1 MKKTLLILSLAV
13 ANLCAT
19 ASGAYQG
26 DGKAL
31 IAQLNPRP
39 HAVELVGK
47 SLPLA
52 ESYTLRTQKA
62 LAKSPALDLLRS
74 NLPLSSQKG
83 GLSLKVGLTSDKSL
97 GKYVS
102 RVPAKAEAYYLHVG
116 ADGIVLVG
124 ADPRGL
130 YYGAQTLLQL
140 VEQATAEGKGK
151 ALPYVDIADAPDVA
165 WRGVVEGFYGTP
177 WSHAARLSH
186 LDYYGR
192 HKLNVYIYGPKDDP
206 YHSVPKWREPY
217 PEAEAKQLQEL
228 VTRAKQNE
236 VTFYW
241 AIHPGQDI
249 KWNEEDR
256 DKLLSKFEHMY
267 QLGVRGFAVFFDD
280 ISGEGTKADKQAE
293 LLNYINRHF
302 IRPKGDVAPLVMCPT
317 EYNKSWSNIEKGY
330 LPTLGREL
338 DKDIEIMW
346 TGNTVVTTMDKP
358 DMAWINQHIQRR
370 AYIWFNFPVSDFVRN
385 HMLLGATYGN
395 SLEIAGD
402 VSGFLSNP
410 MEHAEAS
417 KIALYSVA
425 DYTWNMRAYDS
436 DASWRKAIAHV
447 TKTAHGAK
455 ALQSIAEYSSDLGP
469 NGHRFRREESLQ
481 QAGLLDSIAQGHYRP
496 HQANQIRLIG
506 RELIRA
512 SDVLLTG
519 EDNAELTREL
529 RPWLNMAG
537 LLGRYAREIADM
549 YEYAHSDNKVGLK
562 GAFADAYHQSKA
574 LKTRMQQL
582 DATENINPYQP
593 GVRIATRRLQPA
605 LDSMLVRAVT
615 LYNAAVGTSYA
626 GQLDYLPYDYFSDV
640 PQLKAQSMSTR
651 GNVLNL
657 SPSNEVI
664 KWGRGQSLLLQ
675 AKQAKLF
682 DQVLIDLGQV
692 DVAQHFRLVATDAQ
706 GQEIVLPLS
715 QEDSRKAIL
724 VDLKSLKGRKVQSLR
739 LVLEGVDE
747 LEVYLRRFSIVFA
760 L

>member
-19 ASGAYQG
+19 ASSVYQT
-26 DGKAL
+26 DDKAL

-39 HAVELVGK
+39 HTVELVGK

-52 ESYTLRTQKA
+52 ESYTLRTQKT
-62 LAKSPALDLLRS
+62 LAESPALTLLRS
-74 NLPLSSQKG
+74 SIPLSPKG
-83 GLSLKVGLTSDKSL
+83 GLSLRLGLTSDKTL
-97 GKYVS
+97 GKYAR
-102 RVPAKAEAYYLHVG
+102 RVPNKAEAYYLHVG

-124 ADPRGL
+124 ADRRGL
-130 YYGAQTLLQL
+130 YYGVQTLLQL
-140 VEQATAEGKGK
+140 FQQGTAEGKPK
-151 ALPYVDIADAPDVA
+151 ALPYLDIADAPDVA

-177 WSHAARLSH
+177 WSHQARLSQ
-186 LDYYGR
+186 LDYYGH

-206 YHSVPKWREPY
+206 YHSVPRWREPY

-228 VTRAKQNE
+228 VARAKQNE

-256 DKLLSKFEHMY
+256 ERLIRKFEHMY

-280 ISGEGTKADKQAE
+280 ISGEGTRADKQAE
-293 LLNYINRHF
+293 LLNYINRYF

-346 TGNTVVTTMDKP
+346 TGNTVVTTIDKP
-358 DMAWINQHIQRR
+358 DMDWINQHIQRK

-395 SLEIAGD
+395 SLEIAED

-481 QAGLLDSIAQGHYRP
+481 RASLLDSIVAGYYDAKQAQ
-496 HQANQIRLIG
+496 QIRLIG

-549 YEYAHSDNKVGLK
+549 YEYAHSDNKAGLTD
-562 GAFADAYHQSKA
+562 AFSDAYHQSRA
-574 LKTRMQQL
+574 LKIRMQQL
-582 DATENINPYQP
+582 DASENINPYQP

-605 LDSMLVRAVT
+605 LDSMLLRAVT
-615 LYNAAVGTSYA
+615 MYNTAVGTRYA
-626 GQLDYLPYDYFSDV
+626 SQLDYLPYDYSSDV
-640 PQLKAQSMSTR
+640 PQLKSQSMNAR

-664 KWGRGQSLLLQ
+664 KWERGQSLLLQ
-675 AKQAKLF
+675 ARQAKQF
-682 DQVLIDLGQV
+682 EQIMIDLGQLEV
-692 DVAQHFRLVATDAQ
+692 SHHFRLIAIDEQ
-706 GQEIVLPLS
+706 GREMILPLS
-715 QEDSRKAIL
+715 QEADRKVIL
-724 VDLKSLKGRKVQSLR
+724 VDLKPLQGCKVRSLQLR
-739 LVLEGVDE
+739 LEGADS
-747 LEVYLRRFSIVFA
+747 LDVYLRRYAVV
-760 L
+760 LGQ

>member
-13 ANLCAT
+13 ASLCAT
-19 ASGAYQG
+19 ASNAYQT
-26 DGKAL
+26 DGTAL
-31 IAQLNPRP
+31 ISQLNPRP
-39 HAVELVGK
+39 HTVTFGDKQLTLGEAF
-47 SLPLA
+47 
-52 ESYTLRTQKA
+52 TLRTQKA
-62 LAKSPALDLLRS
+62 LEGSPALTLIH
-74 NLPLSSQKG
+74 SSLTATPKG
-83 GLSLKVGLTSDKSL
+83 GVTLRLGLTSDKSL
-97 GKYVS
+97 SKYAR
-102 RVPAKAEAYYLHVG
+102 RVPTKAEAYYLHVG
-116 ADGIVLVG
+116 AEGIVLVG
-124 ADPRGL
+124 ADRRGL

-140 VEQATAEGKGK
+140 IHQATTEGGAKV
-151 ALPYVDIADAPDVA
+151 LPYMDVADAPDVA

-177 WSHAARLSH
+177 WSHQARLSH

-217 PEAEAKQLQEL
+217 PEAEVKQLQEL
-228 VTRAKQNE
+228 VSRAKQNE

-256 DKLLSKFEHMY
+256 AKLLNKFEHMY

-317 EYNKSWSNIEKGY
+317 EYNRSWSNIEKGY

-346 TGNTVVTTMDKP
+346 TGNTVVTTIDKP

-385 HMLLGATYGN
+385 HMLLGPTYGN
-395 SLEIAGD
+395 SLEIAQD

-425 DYTWNMRAYDS
+425 DYAWNMRAYDS

-481 QAGLLDSIAQGHYRP
+481 RAPLLDSIVAGHYTP
-496 HQANQIRLIG
+496 QQANQIRLIG

-512 SDVLLTG
+512 SDALLTG
-519 EDNAELTREL
+519 QDNAELTREL

-537 LLGRYAREIADM
+537 LLGRYAREVADM
-549 YEYAHSDNKVGLK
+549 YEYAHANNKAELQE
-562 GAFADAYHQSKA
+562 AFADAYHQSRA
-574 LKTRMQQL
+574 LQMRMKQL
-582 DATENINPYQP
+582 DATENLNPYQP

-615 LYNAAVGTSYA
+615 QYNSAVGTNYVSE
-626 GQLDYLPYDYFSDV
+626 LEYLPYQYQSDV
-640 PQLKAQSMSTR
+640 AQLKSQRLSMR

-664 KWGRGQSLLLQ
+664 KWERGQHLQ
-675 AKQAKLF
+675 LEAKQAMSF
-682 DQVLIDLGQV
+682 EQVVVDLGV
-692 DVAQHFRLVATDAQ
+692 VNIAQHFRLMAITETGKEVA
-706 GQEIVLPLS
+706 LPLW
-715 QEDSRKAIL
+715 QEANRKAIQ
-724 VDLKSLKGRKVQSLR
+724 VDTKALKGHKVQKIC
-739 LVLEGVDE
+739 LVLEGTDS
-747 LEVYLRRFSIVFA
+747 LEVYLRRYSIT
-760 L
+760 LGQ